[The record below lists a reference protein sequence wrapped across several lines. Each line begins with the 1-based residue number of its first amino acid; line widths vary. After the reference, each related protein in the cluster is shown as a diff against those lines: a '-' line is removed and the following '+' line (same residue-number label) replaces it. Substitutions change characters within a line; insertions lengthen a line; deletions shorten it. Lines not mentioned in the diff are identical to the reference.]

1 MRQMVWCQ
9 GFGLLSV
16 VAVLLLATFGFRG
29 SVHALEAQAVAEPVK
44 RAKLLSTLVA
54 PGSDGRDAIYGN
66 FIGGD
71 KGFFLV
77 ALDPESGKSTQFD
90 YAGTEK
96 IAQGIVLGPDGNL
109 YLGTYP
115 SGLFVRFSPKTGRFE
130 TLGRPVAS
138 ETYVYS
144 PVVGKDGQIY
154 AGTYP
159 GAHLVAVD
167 PRTGRLTDF
176 GSLDRENSYARYLAV
191 GPDGAIYI
199 GVGFTRADL
208 LRFDPETRRAVSVL
222 PEALRTR
229 GLLPQ
234 VLKGEDGEVY
244 VTVGDKRFKVSGDS
258 LTSVERIPVA
268 PLKTREGQS
277 FRVSQATGEVAV
289 SGPAARS
296 TQPIRFTY
304 TGAATRIWQ
313 LASTPEGAIY
323 GGTVFPAALFRFDPK
338 NGHSTDLGVLT
349 PPEGLIEQVEVILPV
364 GSSLLLAAYP
374 RGWLARYNREG
385 RVREPSLEV
394 LTKLGPGVYRP
405 KAGVVIDG
413 TAYIVGWP
421 EYGKISGGIAE
432 VDLGSWQVRRNYE
445 EVVPNSGLN
454 ALCWDSRSRLLVGG
468 TSIQGEG
475 VKPVRSEAVVF
486 GWDPR
491 EGKKIFEV
499 VPVPGG
505 GAILTLACG
514 DGIVV
519 GLEQTKRTLFVL
531 DPTRQ
536 RVVNRQPLDFGSHY
550 SPGKLGGVALVG
562 HQALIAV
569 GSVLYAFDLTSFAL
583 TKLLEHSETINVGP
597 VVSGRTA
604 YFASGATLYRVDL
617 PKYDQDAKP

>member
-1 MRQMVWCQ
+1 M
-9 GFGLLSV
+9 
-16 VAVLLLATFGFRG
+16 LLLVVVLFFATFGFHG
-29 SVHALEAQAVAEPVK
+29 AVHALEAQAVAEPVK

-54 PGSDGRDAIYGN
+54 PGPQGRDAIYGN
-66 FIGGD
+66 FIGGER
-71 KGFFLV
+71 GFFLV
-77 ALDPESGKSTQFD
+77 ALDPESGQSRQFN
-90 YAGTEK
+90 YSGAEK
-96 IAQGIVLGPDGNL
+96 IAYGLVLGPDGNI

-115 SGLFVRFSPKTGRFE
+115 SGLFVRFSPKTERFE
-130 TLGRPVAS
+130 TLGRPAAT
-138 ETYVYS
+138 ETYLYS
-144 PVVGKDGQIY
+144 PVVGKDGKIY

-191 GPDGAIYI
+191 GQDGAIYI
-199 GVGFTRADL
+199 GIGFTQADL

-222 PEALRTR
+222 PEALRSP

-234 VLKGEDGEVY
+234 VLKGADEEVY
-244 VTVGDKRFKVSGDS
+244 VTISDKRFKVSGES
-258 LTSVERIPVA
+258 LTPVARIPVA
-268 PLKTREGQS
+268 PLQTRDGRS
-277 FRVSQATGEVAV
+277 FRVSQTTGEVTA
-289 SGPAARS
+289 SGPAAKS

-304 TGAATRIWQ
+304 TGASTRIWQ

-338 NGHSTDLGVLT
+338 NEHNTDLGVLT

-374 RGWLARYNREG
+374 RGWLARYNKEG
-385 RVREPSLEV
+385 QAREPGLEV

-432 VDLGSWQVRRNYE
+432 VDLGLWQVRRTHE
-445 EVVPNSGLN
+445 EVVPNLGLN

-475 VKPVRSEAVVF
+475 VKPVRHEALVF

-491 EGKKIFEV
+491 GGKKIFEI

-505 GAILTLACG
+505 GTILTLACG

-531 DPTRQ
+531 DTTKQ
-536 RVVNRQPLDFGSHY
+536 RVVHRQPLNFGSHY
-550 SPGKLGGVALVG
+550 TPGPGKLGGVALVG

-569 GSVLYAFDLTSFAL
+569 GTALYTFDLTSFAM